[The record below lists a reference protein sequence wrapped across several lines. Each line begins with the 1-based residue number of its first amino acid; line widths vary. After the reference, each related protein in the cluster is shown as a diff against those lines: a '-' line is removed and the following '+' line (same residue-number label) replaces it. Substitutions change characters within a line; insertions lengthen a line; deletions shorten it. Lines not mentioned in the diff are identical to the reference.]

1 MRAVLCA
8 AGRHRRAPDAA
19 ERGQRRQGLAPAV
32 LCLRQLRPL
41 HRRRVCR
48 RRGSVW
54 FPYHAVG
61 RVWGVCGPWAVAV
74 LLPGLVVPVFFFF
87 SFFFL
92 FLLSS
97 LSPSLLSPP
106 FVLFPTG
113 RNLCTSCATRTC
125 TKCMLPINAANDP
138 FIEVR
143 VNCQKRMVL
152 GGLTAAYYLGL
163 TWSPQGL

>member
-1 MRAVLCA
+1 MCA
-8 AGRHRRAPDAA
+8 QCFAPLGATDERLTLQSEGNAGK
-19 ERGQRRQGLAPAV
+19 
-32 LCLRQLRPL
+32 
-41 HRRRVCR
+41 
-48 RRGSVW
+48 VW
-54 FPYHAVG
+54 HPRCFACANCARSIVG
-61 RVWGVCGPWAVAV
+61 EFVVVEGPFGFRTMPWAVCGACV
-74 LLPGLVVPVFFFF
+74 GRGPWPSFCPASSFRCFFF

-143 VNCQKRMVL
+143 VNCRKRVVR